1 MNLLDC
7 MQCTVASSFFS
18 SFSFLQVV
26 SFAPWSMLGEIF
38 TDITLLLFF
47 LSLLLGHNDSAKAD
61 DFDLQG

>member
-7 MQCTVASSFFS
+7 LQCTVASCLFS

-61 DFDLQG
+61 DFNLEG